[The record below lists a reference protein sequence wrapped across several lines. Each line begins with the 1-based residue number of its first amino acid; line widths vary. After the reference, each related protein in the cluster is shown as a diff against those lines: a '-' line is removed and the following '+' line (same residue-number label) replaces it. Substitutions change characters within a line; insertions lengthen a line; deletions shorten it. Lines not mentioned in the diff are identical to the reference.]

1 MRFQNLN
8 SLAGEWKINFTDK
21 AYSTDGIFL
30 ITGPTGAGKT
40 TIFDAICLALY
51 GQTPRLGRIQGKHDD
66 IMTRRTNYCYAV
78 VVFENEK
85 GKFECFWHHEKHRG
99 KFDQV
104 YHEFAK
110 LADDGTK
117 SAIFKSRAVDKII
130 EVTGMDFQRFTQTML
145 LSQGNFDEF
154 LKAGKN
160 SRAKILELITDS
172 EIYSEISRRVFVRAK
187 TEEAKLDVLKN
198 SLNDVL
204 RDNIRP
210 ENEILND
217 IKAAEKNLSEH
228 EKKRDDLQKIIN
240 RLENINTLK
249 NELDQNKNE
258 LEKLKTEFEKFH
270 ADKIKLDN
278 ASRAE
283 KLSGEYNVL
292 SLTRKQFLDSRN
304 HFQSQQQQIENNLS
318 DINNA
323 REKLPAM
330 SAELDNILKN
340 QSCESIYLQAKN
352 LLDNFAKISKD
363 KENLNDELKKLDDK
377 RISLEHEKISA
388 EKSKQRAENKVKNI
402 TAHRHEILNE
412 LPKLLQSQRE
422 SIILEERSKL
432 RDGKPCPVCGSRH
445 HEYKDI
451 QAHKNQNNNLIG
463 QAEKLRLRAKE
474 LQELENLADKEFNNA
489 SQKLSDLIT
498 RCNMAVQMY
507 DQTSE
512 KMNALKNNIQDTK
525 TRILEIFTK
534 HNIKTCTSLN
544 TMLNSLSEWRNE
556 IKSREDNIKAL
567 NDKITA
573 LDTANSA
580 MIKNLEA
587 YKKNSHDLNERLKN
601 YEKTFAE
608 KLEAENFINE
618 SDFLTA
624 RLDKNEFEKLNAYA
638 EKLNM
643 RLQELRTIKADRE
656 AKLKIELEKNSADD
670 NGDFD
675 LGKLKTDL
683 RNHETDIKN
692 LNASITNLTRDLNDM
707 QKINTRSQELNTKI
721 EQQKTITDAWNGL
734 KDLIGSSK
742 GDNYSVFVQRMT
754 LDVLVNYANV
764 QLRKMSG
771 RYSLIRTPG
780 DNDLG
785 LSVVD
790 HEQAGEIRPT
800 ENLSGGESFI
810 ISLALALGL
819 SQISGSRIKVDSLFL
834 DEGFGSLDEAA
845 LDTALDALSD
855 IRRNGCIIGI
865 ISHIKALQERIP
877 LQIQVKQKNNGLS
890 ELSGPGVMFK

>member
-1 MRFQNLN
+1 MRCRHR
-8 SLAGEWKINFTDK
+8 
-21 AYSTDGIFL
+21 Y
-30 ITGPTGAGKT
+30 PTT
-40 TIFDAICLALY
+40 
-51 GQTPRLGRIQGKHDD
+51 
-66 IMTRRTNYCYAV
+66 
-78 VVFENEK
+78 VF
-85 GKFECFWHHEKHRG
+85 HQ
-99 KFDQV
+99 QV
-104 YHEFAK
+104 LH
-110 LADDGTK
+110 
-117 SAIFKSRAVDKII
+117 
-130 EVTGMDFQRFTQTML
+130 
-145 LSQGNFDEF
+145 
-154 LKAGKN
+154 
-160 SRAKILELITDS
+160 
-172 EIYSEISRRVFVRAK
+172 
-187 TEEAKLDVLKN
+187 
-198 SLNDVL
+198 
-204 RDNIRP
+204 
-210 ENEILND
+210 
-217 IKAAEKNLSEH
+217 
-228 EKKRDDLQKIIN
+228 N
-240 RLENINTLK
+240 R
-249 NELDQNKNE
+249 
-258 LEKLKTEFEKFH
+258 
-270 ADKIKLDN
+270 
-278 ASRAE
+278 
-283 KLSGEYNVL
+283 SGC
-292 SLTRKQFLDSRN
+292 R
-304 HFQSQQQQIENNLS
+304 QQ
-318 DINNA
+318 
-323 REKLPAM
+323 
-330 SAELDNILKN
+330 
-340 QSCESIYLQAKN
+340 
-352 LLDNFAKISKD
+352 
-363 KENLNDELKKLDDK
+363 
-377 RISLEHEKISA
+377 
-388 EKSKQRAENKVKNI
+388 
-402 TAHRHEILNE
+402 AHRK
-412 LPKLLQSQRE
+412 PSQTAP
-422 SIILEERSKL
+422 IW
-432 RDGKPCPVCGSRH
+432 
-445 HEYKDI
+445 
-451 QAHKNQNNNLIG
+451 KNP
-463 QAEKLRLRAKE
+463 
-474 LQELENLADKEFNNA
+474 
-489 SQKLSDLIT
+489 
-498 RCNMAVQMY
+498 
-507 DQTSE
+507 
-512 KMNALKNNIQDTK
+512 
-525 TRILEIFTK
+525 
-534 HNIKTCTSLN
+534 
-544 TMLNSLSEWRNE
+544 SLSEWRNE